1 MSQNKLVSIRR
12 QLLRW
17 YDKVHRD
24 LPWRRTRD
32 PYAIWI
38 AETMLQQTQV
48 ATVVP
53 YYERFLKAFPNVE
66 ALDRA
71 PLPRVL
77 TLWSGLGYYRRAT
90 NLKKS
95 ARALMRDYGARL
107 PESYKALRALPG
119 VGDYTAGALLSIA
132 FGKPYPAL
140 DANARR
146 ALGRIFD
153 PRNEKEL
160 RATAKRLVPTSRP
173 GYFNQGLMELGATI
187 CVPQN
192 PRCTEC
198 PVALSCAA
206 RTANRPSTKSIP
218 KQRKFKNVT
227 WPLAIVRNNGKILL
241 HRRAAEGILAGLWE
255 LPGGEAKRGE
265 RCRNSLRRHLRGLH
279 GALTGEVRIG
289 EVRHSITNRKIRA
302 PIFLF
307 DTRAGA
313 DIRLNPPQWRCLA

>member
-1 MSQNKLVSIRR
+1 
-12 QLLRW
+12 
-17 YDKVHRD
+17 
-24 LPWRRTRD
+24 
-32 PYAIWI
+32 
-38 AETMLQQTQV
+38 
-48 ATVVP
+48 
-53 YYERFLKAFPNVE
+53 
-66 ALDRA
+66 
-71 PLPRVL
+71 
-77 TLWSGLGYYRRAT
+77 
-90 NLKKS
+90 
-95 ARALMRDYGARL
+95 
-107 PESYKALRALPG
+107 
-119 VGDYTAGALLSIA
+119 
-132 FGKPYPAL
+132 
-140 DANARR
+140 
-146 ALGRIFD
+146 LGRIFD

-198 PVALSCAA
+198 PVALSCAT

-227 WPLAIVRNNGKILL
+227 WPVAIVRNNGKILL

-265 RCRNSLRRHLRGLH
+265 SSRNSLRRHLRGLH
-279 GALTGEVRIG
+279 GALTDEIRIG

-307 DTRAGA
+307 EDAGWFRLSGVDMNELGEA
-313 DIRLNPPQWRCLA
+313 FKKEWETGSFKRGGSTITMQLAKNLYLNPSQNPQRKIKEIVIAWQLEQALPKRRIFEIYL